1 MKPDAVLKINKIGRV
16 GQIFTLIGKIVVGMG
31 LFFTLIG
38 TIIMAVMPED
48 LITADVRGGISM
60 VVDMGALGFD
70 EIPEQDKEVIQEQ
83 FGAGEE
89 VNGTMITSTEI
100 DGNKVIVD
108 AEASNMRFK
117 LNTFVWVLLA
127 ALLYEIATFVV
138 LFFIGGLCKAFRN
151 CDTPFCDN
159 VIRKMKNLAFSLIPM
174 ALFSSYSESMA
185 SGIMSEGPGFSFSID
200 LAVVIAILLIFGL
213 AYIFQ
218 YGAKLQQE
226 SDETL

>member
-1 MKPDAVLKINKIGRV
+1 MKPDAVLKINKIGKV
-16 GQIFTLIGKIVVGMG
+16 GQILTLIGKIVLGMG
-31 LFFTLIG
+31 LFFTLLG
-38 TIIMAVMPED
+38 TIIMAAMPED

-60 VVDMGALGFD
+60 VVDLSTMGFD
-70 EIPEQDKEVIQEQ
+70 EIPAEDKEMIQQQ
-83 FGAGEE
+83 FSAGEE
-89 VNGTMITSTEI
+89 VNGTMITSTEVE
-100 DGNKVIVD
+100 GSKVIVE
-108 AEASNMRFK
+108 AEASDMRFK
-117 LNTFVWVLLA
+117 IKSFVWILLA

-138 LFFIGGLCKAFRN
+138 LFFIGSLCKAFRD

-174 ALFSSYSESMA
+174 ALLSGYSDSMSSGFLSDS
-185 SGIMSEGPGFSFSID
+185 SGFPLSVD
-200 LAVVIAILLIFGL
+200 LSVIIAILLIFGL